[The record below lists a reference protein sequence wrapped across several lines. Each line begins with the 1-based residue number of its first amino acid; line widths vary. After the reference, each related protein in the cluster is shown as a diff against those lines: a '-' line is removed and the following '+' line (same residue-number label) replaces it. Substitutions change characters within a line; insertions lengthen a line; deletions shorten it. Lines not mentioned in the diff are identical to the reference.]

1 MIDDRKFNELVDNTT
16 KYLQLLMDKNTAL
29 EKRLEALEAKKTIS
43 RSKTD
48 DK

>member
-1 MIDDRKFNELVDNTT
+1 VIDDRKFNELVDNTT